1 MREFVLIAVL
11 GVLSSLLLRPSPLT
25 QNTSEL
31 SLGNSGTIRFED
43 IAAKAGL
50 HFNTRNSPTDNKNQ
64 VETMVAGVALLDYD
78 GDGFLDI
85 YLVNGAAI
93 PSLKKESPEYWNR
106 LYRNNH
112 DGTFTDVT
120 ERAGVA
126 GAGYGMGV
134 AVGDY
139 DNDGRPDIFLA
150 NVTDNQ
156 LFHNNGDGTFT
167 DVTVKAGLSGAK
179 YKGTKMWSVGAGWFD
194 YNNDGR
200 LDLFVVNYCVWEVN
214 KDPYCPSRAACADIA
229 IPSSTR
235 LCTTPSIATTE
246 TGHSRMFPTKPGSR
260 RTPARA

>member
-1 MREFVLIAVL
+1 MRFLTLILAL
-11 GVLSSLLLRPSPLT
+11 GLVSTVALTSPSVSSVRA
-25 QNTSEL
+25 NTSGQTPAQA
-31 SLGNSGTIRFED
+31 SGAGGTIQFED

-50 HFNTRNSPTDNKNQ
+50 NFITRNSPTANKNQ

-78 GDGFLDI
+78 GDGWLDI

-93 PSLKKESPEYWNR
+93 PSLQKESPAYWNR

-139 DNDGRPDIFLA
+139 DNDGRPDLFLA
-150 NVTDNQ
+150 NVTGNQ

-167 DVTVKAGLSGAK
+167 DVTAKAGLGGAEM
-179 YKGTKMWSVGAGWFD
+179 KGKKMWSVGAGWFD
-194 YNNDGR
+194 YNNDGL
-200 LDLFVVNYCVWEVN
+200 LDL
-214 KDPYCPSRAACADIA
+214 
-229 IPSSTR
+229 
-235 LCTTPSIATTE
+235 
-246 TGHSRMFPTKPGSR
+246 
-260 RTPARA
+260 